1 VAGEIGL
8 AGELRPIPRAAR
20 RVAEAARLGFET
32 CLVPEAEESVSG
44 DASGAAG
51 RSVTVMRAGSIAEA
65 VKFALRPRPS
75 PDESGAASE
84 TMSIAETGR
93 AVVS

>member
-1 VAGEIGL
+1 M
-8 AGELRPIPRAAR
+8 
-20 RVAEAARLGFET
+20 
-32 CLVPEAEESVSG
+32 SG

-65 VKFALRPRPS
+65 VKFALRPRPG
-75 PDESGAASE
+75 PDESGAVSE

-93 AVVS
+93 AGVS